1 MWQALSERWGVGGGW
16 GGGLMEEIIASTSV
30 GVTGVAERLFYLEG
44 L

>member
-1 MWQALSERWGVGGGW
+1 MWQALSERWGGGG
-16 GGGLMEEIIASTSV
+16 GGGRMEEIIASISI

>member
-1 MWQALSERWGVGGGW
+1 MWQALSERSGGG
-16 GGGLMEEIIASTSV
+16 GGGGRGGGGGGGGVISV

>member
-1 MWQALSERWGVGGGW
+1 LSERWGVGGVAA
-16 GGGLMEEIIASTSV
+16 GGGGRMEEIIASISV